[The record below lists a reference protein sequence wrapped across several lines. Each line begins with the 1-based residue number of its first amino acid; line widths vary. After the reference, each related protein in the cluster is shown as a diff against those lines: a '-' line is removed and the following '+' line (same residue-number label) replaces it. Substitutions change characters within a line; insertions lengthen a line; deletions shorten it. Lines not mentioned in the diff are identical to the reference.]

1 MLVRIQRKLSF
12 IVAMVLVLELA
23 IAGIV
28 GRPQEAVAA
37 ANGPLLIA
45 MSPSDNATGVM
56 PSDKLLLTFDENVQR
71 GTGSAAVSIRKVSD
85 NSIAESYEIAT
96 SPLVSIGTN
105 RNVVTIDPTDSLLVA
120 GEAYYVWIDAG
131 AFRNDNGQ
139 NFAGLTNAMS
149 WNFWMRNNNATP
161 PQLTQQVPASGA
173 VAPIDTALSLK
184 FNEPVFAAT
193 GIITIQN
200 VTTGNA
206 ADTQSISV
214 VSPNVRGSGTDT
226 LTITTT
232 GALIP
237 NNTYEVLVPASAI
250 SDVDGSAFAG
260 IGSGQWRFTTA
271 APPILYVPK
280 SPADDATSA
289 ELSGNL
295 QISFGVN
302 IAVADGNKKISINRV
317 ADNATVQQLSVAS
330 SSISGGLVSIPYGT
344 LAEGT
349 EYYVLIE
356 AGSFKDLDTGAV
368 LFQGISSATAWNFK
382 TKPGVDTTPPAVSGL
397 NPLNSSVQSVLR
409 FPLTIQFNE
418 AVLPANGNI
427 VIKNTDNNTVFET
440 IPITSALVTGGGTN
454 VLTINL
460 PAGKSFVNNASYEVQ
475 IGNQA
480 IIDRSGNLFGGLAS
494 GQWTFRVT
502 QDTTVPT
509 LVTVA
514 PISGSN
520 AVQTNA
526 ALVAEF
532 SEPIALPATTG
543 TVTVKRSGTSTGTL
557 ATQLSVDPQNNKKLI
572 IKPTATGSGDALSAN
587 TLYYV
592 EMQEGSVTDLAGN
605 RFAGILNEYQWS
617 FRTIGSDGMA
627 PTLTGAEMSSGSW
640 ITLKYNEDLDPN
652 SVPSTANYYVT
663 VNDVPRA
670 VIGVKISGATVSI
683 QLQSSVVFGQ
693 VVKVSYSKG
702 TAPIQDVSRNASTSF
717 TGYTVTN
724 TSDTTQPRPL
734 SGTVTGNTVT
744 LQFSEDLAALNN
756 YAYYQFQVKVN
767 GSSYGI
773 ASAMGGG
780 PYVILTL
787 TSNVPEGQAV
797 SVTYTA
803 NSYPLKDS
811 AGNAVQSFAD
821 FYIRNGVDTKAPTLV
836 SAVSA
841 GNKLTLTYD
850 EGLDRSSVP
859 SSSQFSVLVA
869 GTSRPVQSV
878 EINNNQV
885 ILTLSIA
892 VSSTQPVIVSYVTGT
907 PALKDLSGNAAPT
920 FGGVT
925 ANITNGLTQMT
936 GASVIGAT
944 LTVSFNEV
952 LNPSYVPLITQFSV
966 KVNNVVRPLLQASIS
981 NNSVVLTLTGPVTFG
996 DVVML
1001 SYSST
1006 NALLRTMSGTLIG
1019 DITNAVVTNQTTN
1032 GQTGGTVTD
1041 GNVLLKPQDATASS
1055 DLSPAGRSAQRYTLT
1070 ADKVTAAFNAARS
1083 SSAKL
1088 PRVTFE
1094 VPVTEGAALVAVPI
1108 SALEA
1113 AKSNASNASFMVRYG
1128 DLTYEVPLSS
1138 IDWVELR
1145 KVGGT
1150 SGLLLFTMD
1159 KGAGSQSSAIQAAL
1173 ATSKAQLVVGPLSYE
1188 LFVVN
1193 GTATNT
1199 VKQFSGYLT
1208 RTVHTTTKLDPRQT
1222 AAVWLD
1228 PETGVL
1234 SYVPTTV
1241 VQDTTGSTITFKR
1254 KGNSAYAIVKGGVE
1268 FTDTSKHWAYS
1279 DIMLLA
1285 NKYIVEGRSTSKFE
1299 PTKPVTRGEFAMFI
1313 SRGLGLTGDKASA
1326 AKFKDVNQNATLAS
1340 YIGAATKAG
1349 IVLGNS
1355 DGTFKPNSYISR
1367 QEMAVM
1373 LMRAAS
1379 AADVRVDLPQTTSA
1393 YLSKFKDKSKIGTW
1407 AQQDVA
1413 KAVFAQLINGQ
1424 TSTTFAPQANATR
1437 AEAVIMIKRL
1447 LDYLE
1452 FIEV

>member
-1 MLVRIQRKLSF
+1 MLVRIRRKLSF

-28 GRPQEAVAA
+28 GRPQQAVAA

-45 MSPSDNATGVM
+45 MSPSDNATGVS
-56 PSDKLLLTFDENVQR
+56 PSDKLVLTFDENVQR

-85 NSIAESYEIAT
+85 NSVAESYEIAT
-96 SPLVSIGTN
+96 SQLVSIGAN
-105 RNVVTIDPTDSLLVA
+105 RSVVTIDPTDSLLVA
-120 GEAYYVWIDAG
+120 GEAYYVWVDAG

-149 WNFWMRNNNATP
+149 WNFWMRGSNATP
-161 PQLTQQVPASGA
+161 PQLMQQVPVSGA

-200 VTTGNA
+200 ITTGNA

-226 LTITTT
+226 LTIMTA
-232 GALIP
+232 GALLP
-237 NNTYEVLVPASAI
+237 NNTYEVLVPGGAF
-250 SDVDGSAFAG
+250 SDGDGNAYVG
-260 IGSGQWRFTTA
+260 IGSGQWRFTTS
-271 APPILYVPK
+271 APPMAYVPQ
-280 SPADDATSA
+280 SPADNATNA
-289 ELSGNL
+289 ELSGQL
-295 QISFGVN
+295 QINFGVN
-302 IAVADGNKKISINRV
+302 VAVADGNKKISINRV

-330 SSISGGLVSIPYGT
+330 SSINGATVSIPYGT

-349 EYYVLIE
+349 EYYVLID
-356 AGSFKDLDTGAV
+356 AGSYKDAASGAV
-368 LFQGISSATAWNFK
+368 LFQGISSATAWNFR
-382 TKPGVDTTPPAVSGL
+382 TKPGVDTAPPVVSAL
-397 NPLNSSVQSVLR
+397 SPLNSSVQSTLR
-409 FPLTIQFNE
+409 FPLTVQFNE
-418 AVLPANGNI
+418 AVLPANGSI
-427 VIKNTDNNTVFET
+427 VIRNTDNNTVFET
-440 IPITSALVTGGGTN
+440 IPITSSLVTGGGTN

-480 IIDRSGNLFGGLAS
+480 IIDRSGNLFAGMS
-494 GQWTFRVT
+494 TGQWTFRVT
-502 QDTTVPT
+502 QDSTLPT
-509 LVTVA
+509 LASVTPV
-514 PISGSN
+514 SGSST
-520 AVQTNA
+520 VQTNA
-526 ALVAEF
+526 SFIAVF
-532 SEPIALPATTG
+532 SEPIALPAATG
-543 TVTVKRSGTSTGTL
+543 TVTIKRSGTSTGAL
-557 ATQLSVDPQNNKKLI
+557 ATQLSIDPQDNKKLI
-572 IKPTATGSGDALSAN
+572 IKPIAAGAGDALSAN
-587 TLYYV
+587 TSYYV

-605 RFAGILNEYQWS
+605 RFVGILNEYQWS

-627 PTLTGAEMSSGSW
+627 PTLMSAEMSSGSW

-652 SVPSTANYYVT
+652 SVPSSANYYVT

-670 VIGVKISGATVSI
+670 VVGVKISGATVSI

-702 TAPIQDVSRNASTSF
+702 TTPVQDISRNASTSF

-734 SGTVTGNTVT
+734 SGTVNGNTLT
-744 LQFSEDLAALNN
+744 LQFSEDLAAISS

-773 ASAMGGG
+773 VSAMGGG
-780 PYVILTL
+780 SYVILTL
-787 TSNVPEGQAV
+787 SGTVPNGQSV
-797 SVTYTA
+797 SVSYTA
-803 NSYPLKDS
+803 SSYPLKDS
-811 AGNAVQSFAD
+811 AGNAVQSFTD
-821 FYIRNGVDTKAPTLV
+821 FYIRNGVDTKAPALM
-836 SAVSA
+836 SAAAS

-869 GTSRPVQSV
+869 GTTRPVQSV
-878 EINNNQV
+878 EVNNNQV
-885 ILTLSIA
+885 ILTLSVA
-892 VSSTQPVIVSYVTGT
+892 VGSTQGVIVSYVSGT
-907 PALKDLSGNAAPT
+907 PALKDLAGNAAPT

-925 ANITNGLTQMT
+925 ANIVNGSTQVT
-936 GASVIGAT
+936 GASVTGAT
-944 LTVSFNEV
+944 VTLSFNEV
-952 LNPSYVPLITQFSV
+952 LNSSYVPLITQFSV
-966 KVNNVVRPLLQASIS
+966 KVNNIVRPLLQASIS
-981 NNSVVLTLTGPVTFG
+981 NNSVVLTLTSPVTLG
-996 DVVML
+996 DVVSL

-1019 DITNAVVTNQTTN
+1019 DISSVSVTNLTTN
-1032 GQTGGTVTD
+1032 GQTGGTTTD
-1041 GNVLLKPQDATASS
+1041 GNVVLKPLDATATS
-1055 DLSPAGRSAQRYTLT
+1055 DLSPGGRSAQRYTLT
-1070 ADKVTAAFNAARS
+1070 ADKVTAAFNTARTS
-1083 SSAKL
+1083 SSKL

-1094 VPVTEGAALVAVPI
+1094 VPPTEGAALVAVPI

-1113 AKSNASNASFMVRYG
+1113 AKSSAANASFMVRYG

-1150 SGLLLFTMD
+1150 SGSLLFTMD
-1159 KGAGSQSSAIQAAL
+1159 KGAGSQSSAMQTAL
-1173 ATSKAQLVVGPLSYE
+1173 ATSKAQLIVGPLSYE

-1193 GTATNT
+1193 GSATNS

-1241 VQDTTGSTITFKR
+1241 AQDTTGSTITFKR
-1254 KGNSAYAIVKGGVE
+1254 KGNSAYAIVKGGIE

-1285 NKYIVEGRSTSKFE
+1285 NKYIVEGRSTTKFE

-1313 SRGLGLTGDKASA
+1313 SRGLGLSGDKASA

-1379 AADVRVDLPQTTSA
+1379 AADVRVDLPQTAST
-1393 YLSKFKDKSKIGTW
+1393 YLNKFKDKSKIGTW

-1447 LDYLE
+1447 LVYID
-1452 FIEV
+1452 FIEA